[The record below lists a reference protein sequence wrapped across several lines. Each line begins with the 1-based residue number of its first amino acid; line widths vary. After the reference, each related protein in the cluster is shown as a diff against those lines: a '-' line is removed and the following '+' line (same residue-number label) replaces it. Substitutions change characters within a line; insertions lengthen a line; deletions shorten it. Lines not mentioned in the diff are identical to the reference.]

1 MPDISKM
8 ILEAHGSAATL
19 YASGDLT
26 TAAVRRAVATVEGL
40 PRHVRA
46 LCIDLR
52 GIRRTDS
59 RALRTLEMFLRR
71 WRSARRGMSRVK
83 LPDRANTDV
92 IAIRFAHNRW
102 APGLAT
108 AAGPS

>member
-1 MPDISKM
+1 MSALSKM

-26 TAAVRRAVATVEGL
+26 TAAVRRAIASAESL
-40 PRHVRA
+40 PSHVRA
-46 LCIDLR
+46 LCVDLR

-59 RALRTLEMFLRR
+59 RALRTLETFLRR

-83 LPDRANTDV
+83 LADHASTTV
-92 IAIRFAHNRW
+92 IAIKFAHKRW
-102 APGLAT
+102 APALAT